1 MATSVFRTGRGGTS
15 QARFEREAMLE
26 ATLARLTR
34 LDIGDRSLV
43 FGRID
48 PAGTGE
54 RFYIGR
60 VGLWDADHDPIL
72 VDWRA
77 PVAEPFYRATGLLP
91 LGLERRRH
99 FASRGSTLLGI
110 EDELFGEK
118 AAIGLDLAD
127 RDFDGAAG
135 PSGGGRSD
143 RHPASDTLIAS
154 LEAARTGR
162 LNDIVSTIQ
171 SEQDRVI
178 RSDMPGVLVVQGG
191 PGTGKTV
198 VALHR
203 AAYLLY
209 THRFPLESQGVLVV
223 GPNRLFLAYIEQVLP
238 SLGEA
243 GVEQALLADLLSP
256 AVRVAGLDSE
266 AVGRVKGDPR
276 MAGVLRRAARDRRRP
291 LRVDL
296 SVGYEL
302 QRLHLTVGQSAEI
315 VAEASRRVRKHNA
328 GRRLVEDAFFAALAG
343 SARRAV
349 DPVEVRGS
357 LFDTVEVREA
367 LEWMWPVLTP
377 AHLVNDLYGSK
388 ALLRS
393 AAGGRLSDE
402 EIDLLHRSRA
412 AHASEVSW
420 SFQDVPVLD
429 EARALL
435 GYRPGHREEDA
446 VLTYGHIV
454 VDEAQ
459 DLSPMELRMIARRSL
474 NGSMTVVG
482 DIAQATGSW
491 AHDGW
496 ESVLEGLPDRRPARR
511 AELTLGYR
519 IPAPAMALAN
529 RVLPHAAPG
538 ALPPETVRTLGDE
551 PRLVACG
558 AAAAAARGG
567 AGADGH
573 DLAALGE
580 TRSSTAS
587 REPSSHDLA
596 ALGETRSSTASREP
610 SSHDLAALGETR
622 SSTASREPSSHDLAA
637 LGETRS
643 STASREPSSHDLA
656 ALGETRS
663 STASR
668 EPSSHDLAALGE
680 TRSSTASREP
690 SSHDLAAL
698 GETRSSTASRE
709 PSSHDLAALG
719 ETLAEVVV
727 RERSE
732 VGEGNVAVI
741 VPDSLHGTLRAD
753 LESRSVV
760 FGGPGRTGL
769 EQQVT
774 LVPVRLVKGLEVDAA
789 VVVEPARIVA
799 EERQGVRS
807 LYVALTRA
815 TQRVTVVHAE
825 PLPEVLA
832 EPCTA
837 A

>member
-1 MATSVFRTGRGGTS
+1 MATSVFRGGRGGTT

-26 ATLARLTR
+26 AALARLTR

-48 PAGTGE
+48 PATTKE

-60 VGLWDADHDPIL
+60 VGLWDADHEPIV

-77 PVAEPFYRATGLLP
+77 PVAEPFYRATGRAP

-110 EDELFGEK
+110 EDEFFGDK
-118 AAIGLDLAD
+118 AAIGLDIAD
-127 RDFDGAAG
+127 RDFDGSAGGAAAPDDG
-135 PSGGGRSD
+135 SLDGRPVSG
-143 RHPASDTLIAS
+143 ALIAS
-154 LEAARTGR
+154 LEEARTGR
-162 LNDIVSTIQ
+162 LADVVATIQ
-171 SEQDRVI
+171 GEQDRVI
-178 RSDMPGVLVVQGG
+178 RSELPGVLVVQGG

-243 GVEQALLADLLSP
+243 GVEQAVLADLLSP
-256 AVRVAGLDSE
+256 AVRVAGLDDE
-266 AVGRVKGDPR
+266 TVARVKGDPR
-276 MAGVLRRAARDRRRP
+276 MAGVLRRAVRDRRRP
-291 LRVDL
+291 LRRDL
-296 SVGYEL
+296 AVGFEL
-302 QRLHLTVGQSAEI
+302 QRLRLTVEQSAEI
-315 VAEASRRVRKHNA
+315 IDDVSRRSRKHNA
-328 GRRLVEDAFFAALAG
+328 GRRLVEEAFFAALAASG
-343 SARRAV
+343 RRAA
-349 DPVEVRGS
+349 DPIEVREGLS
-357 LFDTVEVREA
+357 DVIEVREA

-377 AHLVNDLYGSK
+377 AHLVNDLYGSR

-393 AAGGRLSDE
+393 AAGRFDTDE
-402 EIDLLHRSRA
+402 IELLYRPRPG
-412 AHASEVSW
+412 HASEVTW

-435 GYRPGHREEDA
+435 GYRPGHRDEDA

-491 AHDGW
+491 AHEDW
-496 ESVLEGLPDRRPARR
+496 ESVLEGLPDRRPPRR
-511 AELTLGYR
+511 VELTLGYR
-519 IPAPAMALAN
+519 IPAPAMELAN

-538 ALPPETVRTLGDE
+538 AVPPRTVRTIGDE
-551 PRLVACG
+551 PRVVSC
-558 AAAAAARGG
+558 AAAADQNGSAGSAAV
-567 AGADGH
+567 
-573 DLAALGE
+573 LAA
-580 TRSSTAS
+580 
-587 REPSSHDLA
+587 
-596 ALGETRSSTASREP
+596 
-610 SSHDLAALGETR
+610 
-622 SSTASREPSSHDLAA
+622 
-637 LGETRS
+637 
-643 STASREPSSHDLA
+643 
-656 ALGETRS
+656 
-663 STASR
+663 
-668 EPSSHDLAALGE
+668 
-680 TRSSTASREP
+680 
-690 SSHDLAAL
+690 
-698 GETRSSTASRE
+698 
-709 PSSHDLAALG
+709 
-719 ETLAEVVV
+719 TLTEVIAQ
-727 RERSE
+727 ERAE

-741 VPDSLHGTLRAD
+741 VPDSLHESLRGE
-753 LESRSVV
+753 LNRRSVP
-760 FGGPGRTGL
+760 FGGPGRAGL

-799 EERQGVRS
+799 EECQGVRS

-815 TQRVTVVHAE
+815 TKRVTVVHAD
-825 PLPEVLA
+825 PLPDVLA
-832 EPCTA
+832 EPSVA

>member
-1 MATSVFRTGRGGTS
+1 MEAEQAYFDLAHACLDTARERASMATSAFRTGRGGTM
-15 QARFEREAMLE
+15 QARVEREAMLE
-26 ATLARLTR
+26 AALARLTK

-48 PAGTGE
+48 PAETRE

-77 PVAEPFYRATGLLP
+77 PVAEPFYRATGREP
-91 LGLERRRH
+91 LGLHRRRH

-110 EDELFGEK
+110 EDELFGRR
-118 AAIGLDLAD
+118 AAIGIDIADADLAD
-127 RDFDGAAG
+127 ADPDDAGSCVGRRSGA
-135 PSGGGRSD
+135 
-143 RHPASDTLIAS
+143 LIAS

-162 LNDIVSTIQ
+162 LGDIVATIQ
-171 SEQDRVI
+171 GEQDRVI
-178 RSDMPGVLVVQGG
+178 RSDLPGVLVVQGG

-243 GVEQALLADLLSP
+243 GVEQAVLADLLSP
-256 AVRVAGLDSE
+256 AVRVGGLDDE
-266 AVGRVKGDPR
+266 ATARVKGDPR
-276 MAGVLRRAARDRRRP
+276 MAGVLRRAVRDRRRP
-291 LRVDL
+291 LRRDL
-296 SVGYEL
+296 VVGFDL
-302 QRLHLTVGQSAEI
+302 QRVQLTVEQSERI
-315 VAEASRRVRKHNA
+315 VADAARRVRKHNA
-328 GRRLVEDAFFAALAG
+328 GRRLVEEAFYAALAG
-343 SARRAV
+343 STRRAA
-349 DPVEVRGS
+349 DASTLRERLSGQ
-357 LFDTVEVREA
+357 LEVREA

-377 AHLVNDLYGSK
+377 AHLVNDLYGSR

-393 AAGGRLSDE
+393 AAAGRLDDG
-402 EIDLLHRSRA
+402 EIGQLHRPRA
-412 AHASEVSW
+412 GHASEVAW
-420 SFQDVPVLD
+420 AVQDGPVLD

-454 VDEAQ
+454 VDEGQ

-491 AHDGW
+491 AHDDW
-496 ESVLEGLPDRRPARR
+496 ESVLDGLPDRRQPRR
-511 AELTLGYR
+511 VELTVGYR

-538 ALPPETVRTLGDE
+538 AVPPETVRTTGDE
-551 PRLVACG
+551 PRIVRC
-558 AAAAAARGG
+558 
-567 AGADGH
+567 AGADDDIGMAPGEEEPRRQ
-573 DLAALGE
+573 DLSQGDDAPRDDAPLEREAALV
-580 TRSSTAS
+580 
-587 REPSSHDLA
+587 D
-596 ALGETRSSTASREP
+596 
-610 SSHDLAALGETR
+610 
-622 SSTASREPSSHDLAA
+622 
-637 LGETRS
+637 
-643 STASREPSSHDLA
+643 
-656 ALGETRS
+656 
-663 STASR
+663 
-668 EPSSHDLAALGE
+668 
-680 TRSSTASREP
+680 
-690 SSHDLAAL
+690 
-698 GETRSSTASRE
+698 
-709 PSSHDLAALG
+709 
-719 ETLAEVVV
+719 TLAEVIAE
-727 RERSE
+727 ERHA

-741 VPDSLHGTLRAD
+741 VPDSLHRPVLAGLREREVAI
-753 LESRSVV
+753 
-760 FGGPGRTGL
+760 GGPGRTGL
-769 EQQVT
+769 DHQVT

-815 TQRVTVVHAE
+815 TKRVSVVHAE
-825 PLPEVLA
+825 PLPAMLA
-832 EPCTA
+832 YPE
-837 A
+837 

>member
-1 MATSVFRTGRGGTS
+1 MATSVFRTGRGGTT

-26 ATLARLTR
+26 AALARLTK
-34 LDIGDRSLV
+34 LNIGDRSLV

-77 PVAEPFYRATGLLP
+77 PVAEPFYRATGRQP

-110 EDELFGEK
+110 EDEFFGDK

-127 RDFDGAAG
+127 RDLDG
-135 PSGGGRSD
+135 SGGLPGDD
-143 RHPASDTLIAS
+143 RLDGPAGSGALIAS

-162 LNDIVSTIQ
+162 LGDIVATIQ
-171 SEQDRVI
+171 GEQDRVI
-178 RSDMPGVLVVQGG
+178 RADMPGVLVVQGG

-243 GVEQALLADLLSP
+243 GVEQAVLADLLSP
-256 AVRVAGLDSE
+256 AVRVAGLDPE
-266 AVGRVKGDPR
+266 AVGRIKGDPR
-276 MAGVLRRAARDRRRP
+276 MAGVLRRAVRDRRRR
-291 LRVDL
+291 LRDDL
-296 SVGYEL
+296 TVGYEL
-302 QRLHLTVGQSAEI
+302 QRLSLTVEQSAEI
-315 VAEASRRVRKHNA
+315 VADAARRVRKHNA
-328 GRRLVEDAFFAALAG
+328 GRRLVEEAFFVALAA
-343 SARRAV
+343 SARQGA
-349 DPVEVRGS
+349 DPA
-357 LFDTVEVREA
+357 EVRESLSDHLEVRAA

-393 AAGGRLSDE
+393 AAGGRLGDAE
-402 EIDLLHRSRA
+402 VELLHRPRA
-412 AHASEVSW
+412 GHASEVIW

-511 AELTLGYR
+511 VELTLGYR
-519 IPAPAMALAN
+519 IPAPAMELAN
-529 RVLPHAAPG
+529 RVLPYAAPG
-538 ALPPETVRTLGDE
+538 AAPPETVRTVGDE
-551 PRLVACG
+551 PRVVACG
-558 AAAAAARGG
+558 TAAARSEPATT
-567 AGADGH
+567 AGN
-573 DLAALGE
+573 LV
-580 TRSSTAS
+580 
-587 REPSSHDLA
+587 
-596 ALGETRSSTASREP
+596 
-610 SSHDLAALGETR
+610 
-622 SSTASREPSSHDLAA
+622 
-637 LGETRS
+637 
-643 STASREPSSHDLA
+643 
-656 ALGETRS
+656 
-663 STASR
+663 
-668 EPSSHDLAALGE
+668 
-680 TRSSTASREP
+680 
-690 SSHDLAAL
+690 
-698 GETRSSTASRE
+698 
-709 PSSHDLAALG
+709 ALG
-719 ETLAEVVV
+719 ETLADVIDE
-727 RERSE
+727 ERGQ

-741 VPDSLHGTLRAD
+741 VPDSLHEPLRVELKD
-753 LESRSVV
+753 RSVV
-760 FGGPGRTGL
+760 FGGPGRGGL

-799 EERQGVRS
+799 EECQGVRS

-815 TQRVTVVHAE
+815 TRRVTVVHAE

-832 EPCTA
+832 EPYVA

>member
-1 MATSVFRTGRGGTS
+1 MATSVFRTGRGGTT

-26 ATLARLTR
+26 AALARLTR

-48 PAGTGE
+48 PAATGE
-54 RFYIGR
+54 RFYVGR
-60 VGLWDADHDPIL
+60 VGLWDPDHDPIV

-77 PVAEPFYRATGLLP
+77 PVAEPFYRATGREP

-110 EDELFGEK
+110 EDEFFGDK
-118 AAIGLDLAD
+118 AAIGLDIAD
-127 RDFDGAAG
+127 RDFDGRSGDGAG
-135 PSGGGRSD
+135 PDSAATESRDSLDDRLVSG
-143 RHPASDTLIAS
+143 ALIAS

-162 LNDIVSTIQ
+162 LADVVATIQ
-171 SEQDRVI
+171 GEQDRVI
-178 RSDMPGVLVVQGG
+178 RSELPGVLVVQGG

-243 GVEQALLADLLSP
+243 GVEQAVLADLLSP
-256 AVRVAGLDSE
+256 AVRVAGLDDE
-266 AVGRVKGDPR
+266 AVSRVKGDPR
-276 MAGVLRRAARDRRRP
+276 MAGVLRRAVRDRRRP
-291 LRVDL
+291 LRQDL
-296 SVGYEL
+296 VVGFEL
-302 QRLHLTVGQSAEI
+302 QRLRLTVEQSSQI
-315 VAEASRRVRKHNA
+315 VDDAARRTRKHNA
-328 GRRLVEDAFFAALAG
+328 GRRLVEEGFFAALAASG
-343 SARRAV
+343 RRAA
-349 DPVEVRGS
+349 DPAEVRES
-357 LFDTVEVREA
+357 LSDQVEVREA

-377 AHLVNDLYGSK
+377 AHLVNDLYGSR

-393 AAGGRLSDE
+393 AGGGRLSADE
-402 EIDLLHRSRA
+402 LDLLHRPRPG
-412 AHASEVSW
+412 HASEVTW

-435 GYRPGHREEDA
+435 GYRPGHRAEDA

-491 AHDGW
+491 AHEDW
-496 ESVLEGLPDRRPARR
+496 ESVLDGLPDRRPPRR
-511 AELTLGYR
+511 VELTLGYR

-538 ALPPETVRTLGDE
+538 AVPPATVRTVGDA
-551 PRLVACG
+551 PRIVACG
-558 AAAAAARGG
+558 AAATRIGSAGSAAP
-567 AGADGH
+567 
-573 DLAALGE
+573 LA
-580 TRSSTAS
+580 
-587 REPSSHDLA
+587 
-596 ALGETRSSTASREP
+596 
-610 SSHDLAALGETR
+610 
-622 SSTASREPSSHDLAA
+622 
-637 LGETRS
+637 
-643 STASREPSSHDLA
+643 
-656 ALGETRS
+656 
-663 STASR
+663 
-668 EPSSHDLAALGE
+668 
-680 TRSSTASREP
+680 
-690 SSHDLAAL
+690 
-698 GETRSSTASRE
+698 
-709 PSSHDLAALG
+709 
-719 ETLAEVVV
+719 ETLAEVIAH
-727 RERSE
+727 ERTE

-741 VPDSLHGTLRAD
+741 VPDSLHERLRVELGD
-753 LESRSVV
+753 CSVV
-760 FGGPGRTGL
+760 FGGPGRAGL
-769 EQQVT
+769 EQPVT

-799 EERQGVRS
+799 EECQGIRS

-815 TQRVTVVHAE
+815 TKRVTVVHAE
-825 PLPEVLA
+825 PLPDVLT
-832 EPCTA
+832 EPYA
-837 A
+837 AA

>member
-1 MATSVFRTGRGGTS
+1 MTSRHPDLESEQAYFDLAHAGLDMARERATMATSVFRTGRGGTT

-26 ATLARLTR
+26 AALARLTK
-34 LDIGDRSLV
+34 LNIGDRSLV

-77 PVAEPFYRATGLLP
+77 PVAEPFYRATGREP

-99 FASRGSTLLGI
+99 YASRGSTLLGI
-110 EDELFGEK
+110 EDEFFGDK
-118 AAIGLDLAD
+118 AAIGLDIAD
-127 RDFDGAAG
+127 RDFDGATG
-135 PSGGGRSD
+135 PPDDGRLDGRSVSG
-143 RHPASDTLIAS
+143 ALIAA

-162 LNDIVSTIQ
+162 LGDIVATIQ
-171 SEQDRVI
+171 GEQDRVI
-178 RSDMPGVLVVQGG
+178 RSQLPGVLVVQGG

-243 GVEQALLADLLSP
+243 GVEQAVLAHLLSP
-256 AVRVAGLDSE
+256 AVRVAGLDDE
-266 AVGRVKGDPR
+266 VVGRIKGDPR
-276 MAGVLRRAARDRRRP
+276 MAGVLRRAVRDRRRP
-291 LRVDL
+291 LRSDL
-296 SVGYEL
+296 VLGYEL
-302 QRLHLTVGQSAEI
+302 QRLRLTVEQSAEI
-315 VAEASRRVRKHNA
+315 VADAARRDRKHNA
-328 GRRLVEDAFFAALAG
+328 GRRQVEEAFYGALAG
-343 SARRAV
+343 SARQDA
-349 DPVEVRGS
+349 DPAEVRERLS
-357 LFDTVEVREA
+357 DRIEVREA

-393 AAGGRLSDE
+393 AAAGRLSDD
-402 EIDLLHRSRA
+402 EIERLHRPRA
-412 AHASEVSW
+412 VHASEVTW
-420 SFQDVPVLD
+420 SSDDVPVLD

-459 DLSPMELRMIARRSL
+459 DLSPMEFRMIARRSL

-491 AHDGW
+491 AHDDW
-496 ESVLEGLPDRRPARR
+496 ESVLEGLPDRRPPRR
-511 AELTLGYR
+511 VALTLGYR

-529 RVLPHAAPG
+529 RVLPYAAPG
-538 ALPPETVRTLGDE
+538 ALPPETVRTVGDE
-551 PRLVACG
+551 PRIVACG
-558 AAAAAARGG
+558 TAAARSGPAG
-567 AGADGH
+567 AGRDF
-573 DLAALGE
+573 
-580 TRSSTAS
+580 ST
-587 REPSSHDLA
+587 
-596 ALGETRSSTASREP
+596 
-610 SSHDLAALGETR
+610 
-622 SSTASREPSSHDLAA
+622 
-637 LGETRS
+637 
-643 STASREPSSHDLA
+643 
-656 ALGETRS
+656 
-663 STASR
+663 
-668 EPSSHDLAALGE
+668 
-680 TRSSTASREP
+680 
-690 SSHDLAAL
+690 
-698 GETRSSTASRE
+698 
-709 PSSHDLAALG
+709 LG
-719 ETLAEVVV
+719 ETLAEVIEQ
-727 RERSE
+727 ERGE

-741 VPDSLHGTLRAD
+741 VPDSLHEPVRVD
-753 LESRSVV
+753 LTARSVV
-760 FGGPGRTGL
+760 FGGPGRAGL

-799 EERQGVRS
+799 EECQGVRS

-815 TQRVTVVHAE
+815 TRRVTVVHAE
-825 PLPEVLA
+825 PLPEVLV
-832 EPCTA
+832 EPHA
-837 A
+837 AA

>member
-1 MATSVFRTGRGGTS
+1 MATSVFRTGRGGTT
-15 QARFEREAMLE
+15 QARFERDAMLE
-26 ATLARLTR
+26 AALSRLTR

-48 PAGTGE
+48 PASTGE

-60 VGLWDADHDPIL
+60 VGLWDADHDPIV

-77 PVAEPFYRATGLLP
+77 PVAESFYRGTGREP

-110 EDELFGEK
+110 EDEFFGDK
-118 AAIGLDLAD
+118 AAIGLDIAD
-127 RDFDGAAG
+127 RDLDGRAVDGAAPGGTATAGDG
-135 PSGGGRSD
+135 PLDGRPGSG
-143 RHPASDTLIAS
+143 ALIAS

-162 LNDIVSTIQ
+162 LRDVVATIQ
-171 SEQDRVI
+171 GEQDRVI
-178 RSDMPGVLVVQGG
+178 RSEIPGVLVVQGG

-243 GVEQALLADLLSP
+243 GVEQAVLADLLSP
-256 AVRVAGLDSE
+256 AVPVAGLDDE

-276 MAGVLRRAARDRRRP
+276 MAGVVRRAVRDRRRP
-291 LRVDL
+291 LRRDL
-296 SVGYEL
+296 TIGFEL
-302 QRLHLTVGQSAEI
+302 QRLRLTVEKSAQI
-315 VAEASRRVRKHNA
+315 VDDTTRRVRKHNA
-328 GRRLVEDAFFAALAG
+328 GRRLVEEAFFAALAG
-343 SARRAV
+343 SSRRAA
-349 DPVEVRGS
+349 DPAEVRERLS
-357 LFDTVEVREA
+357 EMVEVREA

-377 AHLVNDLYGSK
+377 AHLLNDLYGSR

-393 AAGGRLSDE
+393 AGAGRLSDDE
-402 EIDLLHRSRA
+402 TELLHRPRRG
-412 AHASEVSW
+412 HVSEVTW

-435 GYRPGHREEDA
+435 GYRPGHRAEDA

-454 VDEAQ
+454 LDEAQ

-491 AHDGW
+491 AHDDW
-496 ESVLEGLPDRRPARR
+496 ESVLEGLPDRRPPRR
-511 AELTLGYR
+511 VELTLGYR

-538 ALPPETVRTLGDE
+538 AVPPETVRTSGDE
-551 PRLVACG
+551 PRFVPCG
-558 AAAAAARGG
+558 AAAGRDGA
-567 AGADGH
+567 AGAATTNGRGADAPG
-573 DLAALGE
+573 LA
-580 TRSSTAS
+580 
-587 REPSSHDLA
+587 
-596 ALGETRSSTASREP
+596 
-610 SSHDLAALGETR
+610 
-622 SSTASREPSSHDLAA
+622 
-637 LGETRS
+637 
-643 STASREPSSHDLA
+643 
-656 ALGETRS
+656 
-663 STASR
+663 
-668 EPSSHDLAALGE
+668 
-680 TRSSTASREP
+680 
-690 SSHDLAAL
+690 
-698 GETRSSTASRE
+698 
-709 PSSHDLAALG
+709 
-719 ETLAEVVV
+719 ETLAEVIAQ
-727 RERSE
+727 ERAE

-741 VPDSLHGTLRAD
+741 VPHSLHEPLRAE
-753 LESRSVV
+753 LTGRSVV
-760 FGGPGRTGL
+760 FGGPGRAGL

-799 EERQGVRS
+799 EECQGVRS

-815 TQRVTVVHAE
+815 TKRVTVVYAE
-825 PLPEVLA
+825 PLPDVLT
-832 EPCTA
+832 EPA
-837 A
+837 

>member
-1 MATSVFRTGRGGTS
+1 MTSRHPDLDAEQAYFDLAHACLDTARERATMATSVFRTGRGGTT

-26 ATLARLTR
+26 ATLARLTK
-34 LDIGDRSLV
+34 LNIGARSLV

-54 RFYIGR
+54 RFYVGR
-60 VGLWDADHDPIL
+60 VGLWDADHDPIV

-77 PVAEPFYRATGLLP
+77 PVAEPFYRATGREP

-110 EDELFGEK
+110 EDEFFGDK
-118 AAIGLDLAD
+118 AAIGLDIAD
-127 RDFDGAAG
+127 TDLDGRAAATG
-135 PSGGGRSD
+135 DGRSQG
-143 RHPASDTLIAS
+143 RPGSRALIAS

-162 LNDIVSTIQ
+162 LGDIVATIQ

-178 RSDMPGVLVVQGG
+178 RSELPGVLVVQGG

-243 GVEQALLADLLSP
+243 GVEQAVLADLLSP
-256 AVRVAGLDSE
+256 AVRVGGLDDE
-266 AVGRVKGDPR
+266 PTGRVKGDPR
-276 MAGVLRRAARDRRRP
+276 MAGVLGRAVRDRRRP
-291 LRVDL
+291 LRRDL
-296 SVGYEL
+296 TLGYEL
-302 QRLHLTVGQSAEI
+302 QRLHLTVEQSAQI
-315 VAEASRRVRKHNA
+315 VADTGRRVRKHNA
-328 GRRLVEDAFFAALAG
+328 GRRLVEEAFYAALAD
-343 SARRAV
+343 SSRRGAN
-349 DPVEVRGS
+349 PTEVRDRMSGR
-357 LFDTVEVREA
+357 VEVREA

-377 AHLVNDLYGSK
+377 AHLVNDLYGSR

-393 AAGGRLSDE
+393 AAAGRLDGA
-402 EIDLLHRSRA
+402 EIELLHRPRA
-412 AHASEVSW
+412 AHASEVTW

-429 EARALL
+429 EARARL
-435 GYRPGHREEDA
+435 GYRPGHRTEDA

-474 NGSMTVVG
+474 NGSMTAVG

-491 AHDGW
+491 AHDDW
-496 ESVLEGLPDRRPARR
+496 ESVLAGLPDRRPPRR

-538 ALPPETVRTLGDE
+538 AVPPETVRTAGDE
-551 PRLVACG
+551 PRIVACG
-558 AAAAAARGG
+558 AV
-567 AGADGH
+567 AGPDGSP
-573 DLAALGE
+573 DGDTAALVE
-580 TRSSTAS
+580 TV
-587 REPSSHDLA
+587 A
-596 ALGETRSSTASREP
+596 AVIETER
-610 SSHDLAALGETR
+610 AA
-622 SSTASREPSSHDLAA
+622 
-637 LGETRS
+637 
-643 STASREPSSHDLA
+643 
-656 ALGETRS
+656 
-663 STASR
+663 
-668 EPSSHDLAALGE
+668 
-680 TRSSTASREP
+680 
-690 SSHDLAAL
+690 
-698 GETRSSTASRE
+698 
-709 PSSHDLAALG
+709 
-719 ETLAEVVV
+719 
-727 RERSE
+727 

-741 VPDSLHGTLRAD
+741 VPDSLHEPLRAG
-753 LESRSVV
+753 LLGRAVTV
-760 FGGPGRTGL
+760 TALGRTGL

-799 EERQGVRS
+799 EECQGVRS

-815 TQRVTVVHAE
+815 TKRVALVHAE
-825 PLPEVLA
+825 PLAEVLA
-832 EPCTA
+832 ERLS
-837 A
+837 

>member
-1 MATSVFRTGRGGTS
+1 MTSRHPDLEAEQAYFDLAHACLDTARERATMATSVFRTGRGGTT

-26 ATLARLTR
+26 AALARLTR

-48 PAGTGE
+48 PVATGE

-60 VGLWDADHDPIL
+60 VGLWDADHDPIV

-77 PVAEPFYRATGLLP
+77 PVAEPFYRATGREP

-110 EDELFGEK
+110 EDEFFGEK
-118 AAIGLDLAD
+118 AAIGLDIAD
-127 RDFDGAAG
+127 RDVDGSADGAAVPADGSGDG
-135 PSGGGRSD
+135 PPVSG
-143 RHPASDTLIAS
+143 ALIAS
-154 LEAARTGR
+154 LEEARTGR
-162 LNDIVSTIQ
+162 LKDVVATIQ

-178 RSDMPGVLVVQGG
+178 RSELPGVLVVQGG

-243 GVEQALLADLLSP
+243 GVEQAVLADLLSP
-256 AVRVAGLDSE
+256 AVRVAGLDDE
-266 AVGRVKGDPR
+266 TVGRVKGDPR
-276 MAGVLRRAARDRRRP
+276 MAGVLRRAVRDRRRP
-291 LRVDL
+291 LRRDL
-296 SVGYEL
+296 VVGFEL
-302 QRLHLTVGQSAEI
+302 QRLRITVEQSAGI
-315 VAEASRRVRKHNA
+315 VDDVSRRIRKHNA
-328 GRRLVEDAFFAALAG
+328 GRRLVEEAFFAALAASG
-343 SARRAV
+343 RRAA
-349 DPVEVRGS
+349 DPAEVREG
-357 LFDTVEVREA
+357 LADVIEVREA

-377 AHLVNDLYGSK
+377 AHLVNDLYGSR

-393 AAGGRLSDE
+393 AGAGRLDDD
-402 EIDLLHRSRA
+402 EIDLLHRPRPG
-412 AHASEVSW
+412 HASEVTW

-435 GYRPGHREEDA
+435 GYRPGHRDEDA

-474 NGSMTVVG
+474 NGSMSVVG

-491 AHDGW
+491 AHEDW
-496 ESVLEGLPDRRPARR
+496 ESVLEGLPDRRPPRR
-511 AELTLGYR
+511 VELTLGYR
-519 IPAPAMALAN
+519 IPAPAMELAN

-538 ALPPETVRTLGDE
+538 AVPPRTVRTVGDE
-551 PRLVACG
+551 PRVVSCG
-558 AAAAAARGG
+558 TAADQNGF
-567 AGADGH
+567 DGP
-573 DLAALGE
+573 AV
-580 TRSSTAS
+580 S
-587 REPSSHDLA
+587 
-596 ALGETRSSTASREP
+596 
-610 SSHDLAALGETR
+610 
-622 SSTASREPSSHDLAA
+622 
-637 LGETRS
+637 
-643 STASREPSSHDLA
+643 
-656 ALGETRS
+656 
-663 STASR
+663 
-668 EPSSHDLAALGE
+668 
-680 TRSSTASREP
+680 
-690 SSHDLAAL
+690 
-698 GETRSSTASRE
+698 
-709 PSSHDLAALG
+709 LG
-719 ETLAEVVV
+719 ETLAEVIAH
-727 RERSE
+727 ERAE

-741 VPDSLHGTLRAD
+741 VPDSLHEGLRTD
-753 LESRSVV
+753 LKDRSVV
-760 FGGPGRTGL
+760 FGGPGRAGL

-799 EERQGVRS
+799 EECQGVRS

-815 TQRVTVVHAE
+815 TKRVTVVHAE
-825 PLPEVLA
+825 PLPDVLA
-832 EPCTA
+832 EPYA
-837 A
+837 AA

>member
-1 MATSVFRTGRGGTS
+1 MQIQQPNPARGSALTSRHPDLEAEQAYFDLAQACLDTARERATMATSVFRTGRGGTT

-26 ATLARLTR
+26 AALARLIK
-34 LDIGDRSLV
+34 LNIGDRSLV

-60 VGLWDADHDPIL
+60 VGLWDADHDPIV

-77 PVAEPFYRATGLLP
+77 PVAEPFYRATGREP

-110 EDELFGEK
+110 EDEFFGDK
-118 AAIGLDLAD
+118 AAIGLDITD
-127 RDFDGAAG
+127 RDFDGGAALAG
-135 PSGGGRSD
+135 DGHFDGRSGSG
-143 RHPASDTLIAS
+143 ALIAS

-162 LNDIVSTIQ
+162 LNDIVATIQ
-171 SEQDRVI
+171 AEQDRVI
-178 RSDMPGVLVVQGG
+178 RSEQSGVLVVQGG

-209 THRFPLESQGVLVV
+209 THRFPLESQGVLVL

-243 GVEQALLADLLSP
+243 GVEQAVLADLLSP
-256 AVRVAGLDSE
+256 AVRVAGLDAE
-266 AVGRVKGDPR
+266 AVGRIKGDPR
-276 MAGVLRRAARDRRRP
+276 MAGVLRRAVRDRRRP
-291 LRVDL
+291 LRNDL
-296 SVGYEL
+296 TVGYEL
-302 QRLHLTVGQSAEI
+302 QRLRLTVEQSAAI
-315 VAEASRRVRKHNA
+315 VADAARRCRKHNA
-328 GRRLVEDAFFAALAG
+328 GRRLVEEAFYEALAQ
-343 SARRAV
+343 SARQGANPAR
-349 DPVEVRGS
+349 VREILS
-357 LFDTVEVREA
+357 DRVEVREA

-393 AAGGRLSDE
+393 AAGSRLSEDE
-402 EIDLLHRSRA
+402 TELLYRPRA
-412 AHASEVSW
+412 LHASEVTW
-420 SFQDVPVLD
+420 TFEDVPVLD

-446 VLTYGHIV
+446 VLTYGHLV

-459 DLSPMELRMIARRSL
+459 DLSPMELRMVARRSL

-496 ESVLEGLPDRRPARR
+496 ESVLEGLPDRRPPRR

-519 IPAPAMALAN
+519 IPAPAMELAN
-529 RVLPHAAPG
+529 RVLPYAAPG
-538 ALPPETVRTLGDE
+538 AVPPETVRTVGDE
-551 PRLVACG
+551 PRIVACG
-558 AAAAAARGG
+558 PATTRGRAG
-567 AGADGH
+567 AGRDAP
-573 DLAALGE
+573 
-580 TRSSTAS
+580 T
-587 REPSSHDLA
+587 
-596 ALGETRSSTASREP
+596 
-610 SSHDLAALGETR
+610 
-622 SSTASREPSSHDLAA
+622 
-637 LGETRS
+637 
-643 STASREPSSHDLA
+643 
-656 ALGETRS
+656 
-663 STASR
+663 
-668 EPSSHDLAALGE
+668 
-680 TRSSTASREP
+680 
-690 SSHDLAAL
+690 
-698 GETRSSTASRE
+698 
-709 PSSHDLAALG
+709 LG
-719 ETLAEVVV
+719 ETLAEVIEQ
-727 RERSE
+727 ERTE

-741 VPDSLHGTLRAD
+741 VPDSLYESLRVE
-753 LESRSVV
+753 LVGRSVV

-769 EQQVT
+769 ERQVT

-789 VVVEPARIVA
+789 VVVEPARIMA
-799 EERQGVRS
+799 EECQGVRS

-815 TQRVTVVHAE
+815 TRRVTVVHAE

-832 EPCTA
+832 QPYA
-837 A
+837 AA

>member
-1 MATSVFRTGRGGTS
+1 MATSVFRTGRGGTT

-26 ATLARLTR
+26 ATLARLTK
-34 LDIGDRSLV
+34 LNIGDRSLV

-77 PVAEPFYRATGLLP
+77 PVAEPFYRATGREP

-110 EDELFGEK
+110 EDEFFGDK

-127 RDFDGAAG
+127 RDFDGVAG
-135 PSGGGRSD
+135 PPGDGRLDGRSGSS
-143 RHPASDTLIAS
+143 ALIAS

-162 LNDIVSTIQ
+162 LSDIVATIQ
-171 SEQDRVI
+171 GEQDRVI
-178 RSDMPGVLVVQGG
+178 RADMPGVLVVQGG

-243 GVEQALLADLLSP
+243 GVEQAVLADLLSP
-256 AVRVAGLDSE
+256 AARVAGLDSE
-266 AVGRVKGDPR
+266 AVGRIKGDSR
-276 MAGVLRRAARDRRRP
+276 MAGVLRRAVRDRRRR
-291 LRVDL
+291 LRSDL
-296 SVGYEL
+296 TVGYQL
-302 QRLHLTVGQSAEI
+302 QRLELTVEQSAEI
-315 VAEASRRVRKHNA
+315 VADAARRVRKHNA
-328 GRRLVEDAFFAALAG
+328 GRRLVEEAFFAALAG
-343 SARRAV
+343 SARRRA
-349 DPVEVRGS
+349 DPAEVRES
-357 LFDTVEVREA
+357 LSDAVEVREA

-393 AAGGRLSDE
+393 AAGGRLSDD
-402 EIDLLHRSRA
+402 EIERLHRPRA
-412 AHASEVSW
+412 QHASEVTW

-474 NGSMTVVG
+474 NGSMTAVG

-491 AHDGW
+491 AHDNW
-496 ESVLEGLPDRRPARR
+496 ESVLEGLPDRRPPRR
-511 AELTLGYR
+511 VELTLGYR

-538 ALPPETVRTLGDE
+538 AVPPSTVRIVGDE
-551 PRLVACG
+551 PRVVACG
-558 AAAAAARGG
+558 PAAARSDPA
-567 AGADGH
+567 AGC
-573 DLAALGE
+573 
-580 TRSSTAS
+580 
-587 REPSSHDLA
+587 
-596 ALGETRSSTASREP
+596 
-610 SSHDLAALGETR
+610 
-622 SSTASREPSSHDLAA
+622 
-637 LGETRS
+637 
-643 STASREPSSHDLA
+643 
-656 ALGETRS
+656 
-663 STASR
+663 
-668 EPSSHDLAALGE
+668 
-680 TRSSTASREP
+680 
-690 SSHDLAAL
+690 
-698 GETRSSTASRE
+698 
-709 PSSHDLAALG
+709 DLAALG
-719 ETLAEVVV
+719 ETLAEVIAQ
-727 RERSE
+727 ERRE

-741 VPDSLHGTLRAD
+741 VPDSLHERMRIELT
-753 LESRSVV
+753 SRSVV
-760 FGGPGRTGL
+760 FGGPGRAGL

-799 EERQGVRS
+799 EECQGVRS

-815 TQRVTVVHAE
+815 TRRVTVLHAE

-832 EPCTA
+832 QPYA
-837 A
+837 AA

>member
-1 MATSVFRTGRGGTS
+1 MATSVFRTGRGGTT
-15 QARFEREAMLE
+15 QARFERDAMLE
-26 ATLARLTR
+26 AALSRLTR

-48 PAGTGE
+48 PASTGE

-60 VGLWDADHDPIL
+60 VGLWDADHDPIV

-77 PVAEPFYRATGLLP
+77 PVAEPFYRGTGREP

-110 EDELFGEK
+110 EDEFFGDK
-118 AAIGLDLAD
+118 AAIGLDIAD
-127 RDFDGAAG
+127 RDLDGRAVDGVAPGGTATAG
-135 PSGGGRSD
+135 DGPLDGRPGSG
-143 RHPASDTLIAS
+143 ALIAS

-162 LNDIVSTIQ
+162 LRDVVATIQ
-171 SEQDRVI
+171 GEQDRVI
-178 RSDMPGVLVVQGG
+178 RSEIPGVLVVQGG

-243 GVEQALLADLLSP
+243 GVEQAVLADLLSP
-256 AVRVAGLDSE
+256 AVPVAGLDDE

-276 MAGVLRRAARDRRRP
+276 MAGVVRRAVRDRRRP
-291 LRVDL
+291 LRRDL
-296 SVGYEL
+296 TIGFEL
-302 QRLHLTVGQSAEI
+302 QRLRLTVEKSAQI
-315 VAEASRRVRKHNA
+315 VDDTTRRVRKHNA
-328 GRRLVEDAFFAALAG
+328 GRRLVEEAFFAALAG
-343 SARRAV
+343 SSRRAA
-349 DPVEVRGS
+349 DPAEVRERLS
-357 LFDTVEVREA
+357 EMVEVREA

-377 AHLVNDLYGSK
+377 AHLLNDLYGSR

-393 AAGGRLSDE
+393 AGAGRLSDDE
-402 EIDLLHRSRA
+402 TELLHRPRRG
-412 AHASEVSW
+412 HVSEVTW

-435 GYRPGHREEDA
+435 GYRPGHRAEDA

-454 VDEAQ
+454 LDEAQ

-491 AHDGW
+491 AHDDW
-496 ESVLEGLPDRRPARR
+496 ESVLEGLPDRRPPRR
-511 AELTLGYR
+511 VELTLGYR

-538 ALPPETVRTLGDE
+538 AVPPETVRTSGDE
-551 PRLVACG
+551 PRFVPCG
-558 AAAAAARGG
+558 AAAGRDGA
-567 AGADGH
+567 AGAATTNGRGADAPG
-573 DLAALGE
+573 LA
-580 TRSSTAS
+580 
-587 REPSSHDLA
+587 
-596 ALGETRSSTASREP
+596 
-610 SSHDLAALGETR
+610 
-622 SSTASREPSSHDLAA
+622 
-637 LGETRS
+637 
-643 STASREPSSHDLA
+643 
-656 ALGETRS
+656 
-663 STASR
+663 
-668 EPSSHDLAALGE
+668 
-680 TRSSTASREP
+680 
-690 SSHDLAAL
+690 
-698 GETRSSTASRE
+698 
-709 PSSHDLAALG
+709 
-719 ETLAEVVV
+719 ETLAEVIAQ
-727 RERSE
+727 ERAE

-741 VPDSLHGTLRAD
+741 VPHSLHEPLRVE
-753 LESRSVV
+753 LTGRSVV
-760 FGGPGRTGL
+760 FGGPGRAGL

-774 LVPVRLVKGLEVDAA
+774 LVPVRLVKGLEVDSA

-799 EERQGVRS
+799 EECQGVRS

-815 TQRVTVVHAE
+815 TKRVTVVYAE
-825 PLPEVLA
+825 PLPDMLT
-832 EPCTA
+832 EPGA
-837 A
+837 AA

>member
-1 MATSVFRTGRGGTS
+1 MDLAHACLDMARERATMATSVFRTGRGGTT

-26 ATLARLTR
+26 AALARLTK

-48 PAGTGE
+48 PAATGE

-60 VGLWDADHDPIL
+60 VGLWDADHDPIM

-77 PVAEPFYRATGLLP
+77 PVAESFYRATGREP

-110 EDELFGEK
+110 EDEFFGDK
-118 AAIGLDLAD
+118 AAIGLDIAD
-127 RDFDGAAG
+127 RDFDGAGVPGDGPLDGRAG
-135 PSGGGRSD
+135 TD
-143 RHPASDTLIAS
+143 ALIAS

-162 LNDIVSTIQ
+162 LSDIVATIQ
-171 SEQDRVI
+171 GEQDRVI
-178 RSDMPGVLVVQGG
+178 RSELPGVLVVQGG

-243 GVEQALLADLLSP
+243 GVEQAVFADLLSP
-256 AVRVAGLDSE
+256 AVRVAGLDDE
-266 AVGRVKGDPR
+266 AVGRVKGDSR
-276 MAGVLRRAARDRRRP
+276 MAGVLRRAVRDRRRP
-291 LRVDL
+291 LRRDL
-296 SVGYEL
+296 AVGYEL
-302 QRLHLTVGQSAEI
+302 QRLRLTVEQSAQI
-315 VAEASRRVRKHNA
+315 VEDTTRRVRKHNA
-328 GRRLVEDAFFAALAG
+328 GRRFVEDAFFEALAR
-343 SARRAV
+343 SARHGA
-349 DPVEVRGS
+349 DPAEVREALS
-357 LFDTVEVREA
+357 DQVQIREA

-377 AHLVNDLYGSK
+377 SHLVNDLYGSR

-393 AAGGRLSDE
+393 AAGRLSDD
-402 EIDLLHRSRA
+402 EIDLLHRPRA
-412 AHASEVSW
+412 GHASEVTW
-420 SFQDVPVLD
+420 SYQDVPVLD

-435 GYRPGHREEDA
+435 GYRSGHRAEDA

-491 AHDGW
+491 AHDDW
-496 ESVLEGLPDRRPARR
+496 ESVLEGLPDRRRPRR
-511 AELTLGYR
+511 VELTLGYR

-529 RVLPHAAPG
+529 RVLPFAAPG
-538 ALPPETVRTLGDE
+538 AVPPETVRTAGDE
-551 PRLVACG
+551 PRIVPCG
-558 AAAAAARGG
+558 PAAARLGPAG
-567 AGADGH
+567 AGHRGGSAPV
-573 DLAALGE
+573 LAE
-580 TRSSTAS
+580 M
-587 REPSSHDLA
+587 
-596 ALGETRSSTASREP
+596 
-610 SSHDLAALGETR
+610 
-622 SSTASREPSSHDLAA
+622 
-637 LGETRS
+637 
-643 STASREPSSHDLA
+643 
-656 ALGETRS
+656 
-663 STASR
+663 
-668 EPSSHDLAALGE
+668 
-680 TRSSTASREP
+680 
-690 SSHDLAAL
+690 
-698 GETRSSTASRE
+698 
-709 PSSHDLAALG
+709 
-719 ETLAEVVV
+719 LAEVIAQ
-727 RERSE
+727 ERAE

-741 VPDSLHGTLRAD
+741 VPDSLHEPLRVE
-753 LESRSVV
+753 LTGRSVM

-799 EERQGVRS
+799 EECQGVRS

-815 TQRVTVVHAE
+815 TRRVTVVHAE

-832 EPCTA
+832 EPCA
-837 A
+837 AA

>member
-1 MATSVFRTGRGGTS
+1 MATSVFRTGRGGTT

-26 ATLARLTR
+26 ATLARLTK
-34 LDIGDRSLV
+34 LNIGDRSLV

-77 PVAEPFYRATGLLP
+77 PVAEPFYRATGREP

-110 EDELFGEK
+110 EDEFFGDK

-127 RDFDGAAG
+127 RDFDGVAG
-135 PSGGGRSD
+135 PPGDGRLDGRTVSS
-143 RHPASDTLIAS
+143 ALIAS
-154 LEAARTGR
+154 LDAARTGR
-162 LNDIVSTIQ
+162 LGDIVATIQ
-171 SEQDRVI
+171 GEQDRVI
-178 RSDMPGVLVVQGG
+178 RADMPGVLVVQGG

-243 GVEQALLADLLSP
+243 GVEQAVLADLLSP
-256 AVRVAGLDSE
+256 AVRVAGLDNE
-266 AVGRVKGDPR
+266 AVSRIKGDPR
-276 MAGVLRRAARDRRRP
+276 MAGVVRRAVRDRRRR
-291 LRVDL
+291 LRDDL
-296 SVGYEL
+296 TVGYEL
-302 QRLHLTVGQSAEI
+302 QRLKITVEQSAEI
-315 VAEASRRVRKHNA
+315 VADAARRIRKHNA
-328 GRRLVEDAFFAALAG
+328 GRRLVEEAFFATLAA
-343 SARRAV
+343 SARQSV
-349 DPVEVRGS
+349 DPAQVRDS
-357 LFDTVEVREA
+357 LSDQIEVREA

-393 AAGGRLSDE
+393 AAGGRLGDDE
-402 EIDLLHRSRA
+402 TGLLYRPRA
-412 AHASEVSW
+412 RHASGVTW

-511 AELTLGYR
+511 VELTLGYR

-529 RVLPHAAPG
+529 RVLPYAAPG
-538 ALPPETVRTLGDE
+538 AMPPSTVRTVGDE
-551 PRLVACG
+551 PRTVACG
-558 AAAAAARGG
+558 AAAA
-567 AGADGH
+567 
-573 DLAALGE
+573 
-580 TRSSTAS
+580 RSEPAMG
-587 REPSSHDLA
+587 RPSSHDLA
-596 ALGETRSSTASREP
+596 ALGEA
-610 SSHDLAALGETR
+610 
-622 SSTASREPSSHDLAA
+622 
-637 LGETRS
+637 
-643 STASREPSSHDLA
+643 
-656 ALGETRS
+656 
-663 STASR
+663 
-668 EPSSHDLAALGE
+668 
-680 TRSSTASREP
+680 
-690 SSHDLAAL
+690 
-698 GETRSSTASRE
+698 
-709 PSSHDLAALG
+709 
-719 ETLAEVVV
+719 LAEVIA
-727 RERSE
+727 EEQAE

-741 VPDSLHGTLRAD
+741 VPDSLHEPLRVGLKD
-753 LESRSVV
+753 RSVV
-760 FGGPGRTGL
+760 FGGPGRSGL

-774 LVPVRLVKGLEVDAA
+774 LVPVRLVKGLEGDAA

-799 EERQGVRS
+799 EECQGIRS

-815 TQRVTVVHAE
+815 TRRVTVVHTE
-825 PLPEVLA
+825 PLPDVLVQ
-832 EPCTA
+832 PYA
-837 A
+837 AA

>member
-1 MATSVFRTGRGGTS
+1 MATSVFRTGRGGTT

-26 ATLARLTR
+26 ATLARLTK
-34 LDIGDRSLV
+34 LNIGDRSLV

-77 PVAEPFYRATGLLP
+77 PVAEPFYRATGRES

-110 EDELFGEK
+110 EDEFFGDK

-127 RDFDGAAG
+127 RDFDGVAG
-135 PSGGGRSD
+135 PSGDGRLDGQSGSN
-143 RHPASDTLIAS
+143 ALIAS

-162 LNDIVSTIQ
+162 LSDIVATIQ
-171 SEQDRVI
+171 GEQDRVI
-178 RSDMPGVLVVQGG
+178 RADMPGVLVVQGG

-243 GVEQALLADLLSP
+243 GVEQAVLADLLSP
-256 AVRVAGLDSE
+256 AVRVGGLDDE
-266 AVGRVKGDPR
+266 AVGRIKGDPR
-276 MAGVLRRAARDRRRP
+276 MAGVVRRAVRDRRRR
-291 LRVDL
+291 LRHDL
-296 SVGYEL
+296 TVGYEL
-302 QRLHLTVGQSAEI
+302 QRLRLTVEQSAEI
-315 VAEASRRVRKHNA
+315 VADAARRVRKHNA
-328 GRRLVEDAFFAALAG
+328 GRRLVEEAFFATLAA
-343 SARRAV
+343 SARQGA
-349 DPVEVRGS
+349 DPTEVRGS
-357 LFDTVEVREA
+357 LSDRIEVREA

-393 AAGGRLSDE
+393 AAGGRLCDDE
-402 EIDLLHRSRA
+402 IVLLHRPRA
-412 AHASEVSW
+412 QHASEVTW

-446 VLTYGHIV
+446 ILTYGHIV

-496 ESVLEGLPDRRPARR
+496 ESVLEGLPDRRPPRR
-511 AELTLGYR
+511 VELTLGYR

-529 RVLPHAAPG
+529 RVLPYAAPG
-538 ALPPETVRTLGDE
+538 AVPPSTVRATGDE
-551 PRLVACG
+551 PRIVPCG
-558 AAAAAARGG
+558 AAAARSELAMGPP
-567 AGADGH
+567 AGRQS
-573 DLAALGE
+573 AAL
-580 TRSSTAS
+580 S
-587 REPSSHDLA
+587 
-596 ALGETRSSTASREP
+596 
-610 SSHDLAALGETR
+610 
-622 SSTASREPSSHDLAA
+622 
-637 LGETRS
+637 
-643 STASREPSSHDLA
+643 
-656 ALGETRS
+656 
-663 STASR
+663 
-668 EPSSHDLAALGE
+668 
-680 TRSSTASREP
+680 
-690 SSHDLAAL
+690 
-698 GETRSSTASRE
+698 
-709 PSSHDLAALG
+709 
-719 ETLAEVVV
+719 ETLARVIAE
-727 RERSE
+727 EQEE

-741 VPDSLHGTLRAD
+741 VPDSLHEPLRVELKD
-753 LESRSVV
+753 HSVV
-760 FGGPGRTGL
+760 FGGPSRSGL

-799 EERQGVRS
+799 EECQGIRS

-815 TQRVTVVHAE
+815 TRRVTVVHAE
-825 PLPEVLA
+825 PLPEVLVQ
-832 EPCTA
+832 PYA
-837 A
+837 AA

>member
-1 MATSVFRTGRGGTS
+1 MATSVFRTGRGGTT

-26 ATLARLTR
+26 AALARLTK
-34 LDIGDRSLV
+34 LNIGDRSLV

-77 PVAEPFYRATGLLP
+77 PVAEPFYRATGREP

-110 EDELFGEK
+110 EDEFFGDK

-135 PSGGGRSD
+135 LDGLSGAR
-143 RHPASDTLIAS
+143 ALIAS

-162 LNDIVSTIQ
+162 LSDIVATIQ
-171 SEQDRVI
+171 GEQDRVI
-178 RSDMPGVLVVQGG
+178 RSNMPGVLVVQGG

-243 GVEQALLADLLSP
+243 GVEQAVLADLLSP
-256 AVRVAGLDSE
+256 SVRVAGLDSE

-276 MAGVLRRAARDRRRP
+276 MAGVLRRAVRDRRR
-291 LRVDL
+291 RMRADL
-296 SVGYEL
+296 TVGYQL
-302 QRLHLTVGQSAEI
+302 QRLELTVEQSAEI
-315 VAEASRRVRKHNA
+315 VADASRRVRKHNA
-328 GRRLVEDAFFAALAG
+328 GRRLVEEAFFAALAA
-343 SARRAV
+343 SARRPAA
-349 DPVEVRGS
+349 PTEVRES
-357 LFDTVEVREA
+357 LSDTVAVREA

-393 AAGGRLSDE
+393 AGGGRLSGE
-402 EIDLLHRSRA
+402 EIELLHRPRA
-412 AHASEVSW
+412 GHASEVMW

-496 ESVLEGLPDRRPARR
+496 ESVLEGLPDRRPPRR
-511 AELTLGYR
+511 VELTLGYR
-519 IPAPAMALAN
+519 IPEPAMALAN
-529 RVLPHAAPG
+529 RVLPYAAPG
-538 ALPPETVRTLGDE
+538 AVPPSTVRTVGDE
-551 PRLVACG
+551 PRVVACG
-558 AAAAAARGG
+558 PAAAARRDPAAAV
-567 AGADGH
+567 AGN
-573 DLAALGE
+573 LAAL
-580 TRSSTAS
+580 A
-587 REPSSHDLA
+587 
-596 ALGETRSSTASREP
+596 
-610 SSHDLAALGETR
+610 
-622 SSTASREPSSHDLAA
+622 
-637 LGETRS
+637 
-643 STASREPSSHDLA
+643 
-656 ALGETRS
+656 
-663 STASR
+663 
-668 EPSSHDLAALGE
+668 
-680 TRSSTASREP
+680 
-690 SSHDLAAL
+690 
-698 GETRSSTASRE
+698 
-709 PSSHDLAALG
+709 
-719 ETLAEVVV
+719 ETLARVIDE
-727 RERSE
+727 ERGH
-732 VGEGNVAVI
+732 VGEGNVSVI
-741 VPDSLHGTLRAD
+741 VPDSLHEPLRAELMD
-753 LESRSVV
+753 RSVV
-760 FGGPGRTGL
+760 FGGPGRGGL
-769 EQQVT
+769 EQPVT
-774 LVPVRLVKGLEVDAA
+774 LVPVRLVKGLEVDSA
-789 VVVEPARIVA
+789 VVVEPARIVS
-799 EERQGVRS
+799 EECQGIRS

-815 TQRVTVVHAE
+815 TRRVTVVHAE
-825 PLPEVLA
+825 PLPEILSQ
-832 EPCTA
+832 PHA
-837 A
+837 AA

>member
-1 MATSVFRTGRGGTS
+1 MTTHHPDLEAEQAYFDLAHACLDMARERATMATSVFRTGRGGTT

-26 ATLARLTR
+26 AALARLTK
-34 LDIGDRSLV
+34 LNIGDRSLV

-60 VGLWDADHDPIL
+60 VGLWDDNHDPIL

-77 PVAEPFYRATGLLP
+77 PVAEPFYRATGREP

-110 EDELFGEK
+110 EDEFFGDK
-118 AAIGLDLAD
+118 AAIGLDIGD
-127 RDFDGAAG
+127 RDLDGAAAERVDG
-135 PSGGGRSD
+135 RLDDRPVSG
-143 RHPASDTLIAS
+143 TLIAS

-162 LNDIVSTIQ
+162 LSDIVATIQ
-171 SEQDRVI
+171 GEQDRVI
-178 RSDMPGVLVVQGG
+178 RSELPGVLVVQGG

-243 GVEQALLADLLSP
+243 GVEQAVLADLLSP
-256 AVRVAGLDSE
+256 SVRVAGLDPE
-266 AVGRVKGDPR
+266 AAGRIKGDPR
-276 MAGVLRRAARDRRRP
+276 MARVLRRAVRDRRRP
-291 LRVDL
+291 LRADL
-296 SVGYEL
+296 TVGYEL
-302 QRLHLTVGQSAEI
+302 QRLRLTADQSAEI
-315 VAEASRRVRKHNA
+315 VADAARRVRKHNA
-328 GRRLVEDAFFAALAG
+328 GRRLVEEAFYGALAA
-343 SARRAV
+343 SARQGA
-349 DPVEVRGS
+349 DPAEVRES
-357 LFDTVEVREA
+357 LSDRVEVREA

-377 AHLVNDLYGSK
+377 AHLVNDLYGSR

-393 AAGGRLSDE
+393 AAGGRLSEDE
-402 EIDLLHRSRA
+402 IEQLHRPRA
-412 AHASEVSW
+412 GHASEVTW

-496 ESVLEGLPDRRPARR
+496 ESVLEGLPDRRPPRR
-511 AELTLGYR
+511 VELTLGYR

-529 RVLPHAAPG
+529 RVLPYAAPG
-538 ALPPETVRTLGDE
+538 AVPPSTVRTTGDE
-551 PRLVACG
+551 PRIVACG
-558 AAAAAARGG
+558 AAAARAGSGPDRG
-567 AGADGH
+567 
-573 DLAALGE
+573 LSTLGE
-580 TRSSTAS
+580 TV
-587 REPSSHDLA
+587 
-596 ALGETRSSTASREP
+596 
-610 SSHDLAALGETR
+610 
-622 SSTASREPSSHDLAA
+622 
-637 LGETRS
+637 
-643 STASREPSSHDLA
+643 
-656 ALGETRS
+656 
-663 STASR
+663 
-668 EPSSHDLAALGE
+668 
-680 TRSSTASREP
+680 
-690 SSHDLAAL
+690 
-698 GETRSSTASRE
+698 
-709 PSSHDLAALG
+709 
-719 ETLAEVVV
+719 AEVIEQ
-727 RERSE
+727 ERGE

-741 VPDSLHGTLRAD
+741 VPDSLHEPLRVE
-753 LESRSVV
+753 LLSRSMV
-760 FGGPGRTGL
+760 FGGPGRAGL

-799 EERQGVRS
+799 EECQGVRS

-815 TQRVTVVHAE
+815 TRRVAVVHAE
-825 PLPEVLA
+825 PLPDVLA
-832 EPCTA
+832 EPYA
-837 A
+837 AA